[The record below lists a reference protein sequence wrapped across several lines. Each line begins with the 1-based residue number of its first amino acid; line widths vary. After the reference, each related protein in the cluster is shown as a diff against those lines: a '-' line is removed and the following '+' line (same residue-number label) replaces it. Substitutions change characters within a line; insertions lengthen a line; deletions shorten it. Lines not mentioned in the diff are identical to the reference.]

1 MLTQLLITAW
11 SSQHKEKHF
20 CLCVCAYK
28 YKGASY
34 PLSFPRYYCVYLQ
47 NMTGHYELSP
57 PSCVLPLPSPLP
69 CERGVGGEQ
78 RKDSTVGF
86 PFFSFYQPS
95 EVKMLLAPLCVWARA
110 VHLATES
117 RSGRQQNSLATCV
130 CACVRGGEGEREKKW
145 FQGCAVLPHAEGP
158 PLQKGCTPPAM
169 AATGAGAPH
178 PTGSHPQKAAGVL
191 SISQFLI

>member
-1 MLTQLLITAW
+1 M
-11 SSQHKEKHF
+11 H
-20 CLCVCAYK
+20 AYK

-57 PSCVLPLPSPLP
+57 PPCVLLLPSPLP

-130 CACVRGGEGEREKKW
+130 CACVRGGEGERERENGFNDVLCCRMQRVPLYKR
-145 FQGCAVLPHAEGP
+145 AVH
-158 PLQKGCTPPAM
+158 LQWWQLKVPVLRTPPA
-169 AATGAGAPH
+169 
-178 PTGSHPQKAAGVL
+178 PTHRKQLECSAYCN
-191 SISQFLI
+191 F